1 MYCRQSTFRLSVS
14 LYPHAPSVVNEKI
27 WSKNFAPY
35 AFAKE
40 LAKRYKKKKIILE
53 VILNNLFFVAEADG
67 EIASEEI
74 EMLRNY
80 ATIFGLS
87 PEKFARIVDG
97 KKESV
102 KNTDKKKTIL
112 DDGDPY
118 IYLDELEIDDDFE
131 FGEE

>member
-1 MYCRQSTFRLSVS
+1 MV
-14 LYPHAPSVVNEKI
+14 
-27 WSKNFAPY
+27 
-35 AFAKE
+35 
-40 LAKRYKKKKIILE
+40 ILE